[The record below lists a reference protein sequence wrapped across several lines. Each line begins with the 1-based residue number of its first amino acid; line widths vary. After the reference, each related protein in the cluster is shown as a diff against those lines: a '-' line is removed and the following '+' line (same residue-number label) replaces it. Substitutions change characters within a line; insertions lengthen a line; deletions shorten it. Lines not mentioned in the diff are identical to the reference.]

1 VLDPESLRSKDED
14 EHDFRRPSATSFLS
28 TTFDHVLNILLSPL
42 AAPRLS
48 ASIRGD
54 VKSQGFAR
62 DMPKKRAP
70 KKLPSS
76 SPKKQAKLLYL
87 IVIDQ
92 EPLRK
97 RAATE
102 CSRALAQLEKAR
114 AEWRR
119 FDREDRP
126 AFERWM
132 AATFGGMLTKIREVE
147 GKVSE
152 REMLIAQVEMEM
164 MYGGRGGYAGAYE
177 RVMKHRAM
185 PPTEPGFDDAPPP
198 QEESGW
204 SGENPDPWEEAEEI
218 DPFEE
223 ELLFEEFLRVCLG
236 INADRLSD
244 REYYRMLK
252 EFRENV
258 LKKGKAGREQQ
269 APPPPLPPHG
279 SAPVGVKSEAGRIKE
294 IYRLLVRRLHP
305 DLRADKDAEVSHFWH
320 DVQEA
325 YGQANLERLEMLL
338 ALTDLQSN
346 AAGDHTSLFQMR
358 SVLAELRKAFR
369 ALQRSLGQA
378 KKDPAWKFATAA
390 NRQQIR
396 AGIQRNLERELSAH
410 EAQLAAM
417 DEQIGRWKAAAERS
431 KAPKP
436 KPKPAPQQKKP
447 PQPTAPPRQKTPRRN
462 DPTHR
467 YTQTG
472 FSF

>member
-1 VLDPESLRSKDED
+1 MS
-14 EHDFRRPSATSFLS
+14 
-28 TTFDHVLNILLSPL
+28 
-42 AAPRLS
+42 
-48 ASIRGD
+48 
-54 VKSQGFAR
+54 
-62 DMPKKRAP
+62 KKRAP
-70 KKLPSS
+70 QKLPSS
-76 SPKKQAKLLYL
+76 SPKKRAKPLYL

-97 RAATE
+97 HAATE

-147 GKVSE
+147 AKVGE

-164 MYGGRGGYAGAYE
+164 MYGGRGGYGAAYQ
-177 RVMKHRAM
+177 RVMKNRAM
-185 PPTEPGFDDAPPP
+185 PPREPEGFDDAHPP
-198 QEESGW
+198 QDEGAWPGGDPDAGEED
-204 SGENPDPWEEAEEI
+204 GEL

-223 ELLFEEFLRVCLG
+223 ELLFEEFLRLYMG
-236 INADRLSD
+236 INPDRLSD
-244 REYYRMLK
+244 REYYRMLN

-258 LKKGKAGREQQ
+258 LKKGKKGQEQQ
-269 APPPPLPPHG
+269 APPPLPPHG
-279 SAPVGVKSEAGRIKE
+279 SAPAAVKSEAGRIKE

-305 DLRADKDAEVSHFWH
+305 DLRADRDAEVSHFWH

-358 SVLAELRKAFR
+358 SVLTELRKAFR

-378 KKDPAWKFATAA
+378 KKDPAWKFATLA

-396 AGIQRNLERELSAH
+396 AGIQRKLERELSGH
-410 EAQLAAM
+410 EAELAEM
-417 DEQIGRWKAAAERS
+417 DEQIARWKAAAERNKS
-431 KAPKP
+431 P

-447 PQPTAPPRQKTPRRN
+447 PQPATPPRQKTPHRN
-462 DPTHR
+462 APTHR

-472 FSF
+472 FPF

>member
-1 VLDPESLRSKDED
+1 MS
-14 EHDFRRPSATSFLS
+14 
-28 TTFDHVLNILLSPL
+28 
-42 AAPRLS
+42 
-48 ASIRGD
+48 
-54 VKSQGFAR
+54 
-62 DMPKKRAP
+62 KKRAP
-70 KKLPSS
+70 QKLPSS
-76 SPKKQAKLLYL
+76 SPKKRTKYLYL
-87 IVIDQ
+87 VVIDQ

-97 RAATE
+97 HAATE

-114 AEWRR
+114 VEWRR

-147 GKVSE
+147 AKVSE

-164 MYGGRGGYAGAYE
+164 MYGGRGGYGAAYQ
-177 RVMKHRAM
+177 RVMKNRVA
-185 PPTEPGFDDAPPP
+185 PPQDAESFDDGPP
-198 QEESGW
+198 QDEGGFP
-204 SGENPDPWEEAEEI
+204 GENPDAGEEFEEM

-223 ELLFEEFLRVCLG
+223 ELLFEEFLRVCMG

-258 LKKGKAGREQQ
+258 LKKGKPGQEQQ
-269 APPPPLPPHG
+269 APPPLPPHG
-279 SAPVGVKSEAGRIKE
+279 SAPNGVKSEAGRIKE
-294 IYRLLVRRLHP
+294 IYRMLVRRLHP
-305 DLRADKDAEVSHFWH
+305 DLRADRDAEVSHFWH

-325 YGQANLERLEMLL
+325 YGQGNLERLEMLL

-378 KKDPAWKFATAA
+378 KKDPAWKFAKLA

-396 AGIQRNLERELSAH
+396 AGIQRKLERELSIH
-410 EAQLAAM
+410 ETELADM
-417 DEQIGRWKAAAERS
+417 DEQIARWKAAAERNKS
-431 KAPKP
+431 P
-436 KPKPAPQQKKP
+436 KPKPAPQQRKP
-447 PQPTAPPRQKTPRRN
+447 PQPPPPKTPHRN
-462 DPTHR
+462 APNHR

-472 FSF
+472 FPF